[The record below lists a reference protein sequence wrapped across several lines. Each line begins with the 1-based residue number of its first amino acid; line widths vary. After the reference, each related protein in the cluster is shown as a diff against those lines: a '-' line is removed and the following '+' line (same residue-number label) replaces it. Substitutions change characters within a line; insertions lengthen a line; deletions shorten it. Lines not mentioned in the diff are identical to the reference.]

1 MAGKKS
7 LDAQADDRDQA
18 GRARREHVE
27 ITSWLQRAE
36 EALKV
41 RRPRSPAQI
50 ANSAK
55 MGPIAGEARRVQA
68 AAERAKRERGIMPP
82 AAPTSRSVVRIAES
96 APRLGVEKRS
106 KTDGDVRVNLRA
118 VAEVCIAAGLNPAEK
133 IVEALEGN
141 ELDAALKARVNLEL
155 LSYLQPKLK
164 AVEVRVEDNRD
175 LSEEQIDE
183 RIDSLLQKL
192 EARKRV

>member
-27 ITSWLQRAE
+27 ITAWMKRAE

-50 ANSAK
+50 ANSLK
-55 MGPIAGEARRVQA
+55 SGKIAGEARRVQA

-82 AAPTSRSVVRIAES
+82 APVGSRSVVRIAES
-96 APRLGVEKRS
+96 APRLGVEKHSR
-106 KTDGDVRVNLRA
+106 TDSDVRINLRA
-118 VAEVCIAAGLNPAEK
+118 VAEVCAAAGLNPAEK